1 MTKRVNLYAHVNLLQ
16 PFVDYSQAAAA
27 ESGLEPILKEL
38 VKIRA
43 SQINGCAMCL
53 MLHTTEARRIGESE
67 MRIYLLDG
75 WREAQHFTPRER
87 AAIAWTEALTKL
99 DHAAMDE
106 AYAMIE
112 AEFNEQERV
121 WLSMLIG
128 IINVYNR
135 LNIGF
140 QVSPP
145 RSAQI
150 AVAA

>member
-1 MTKRVNLYAHVNLLQ
+1 PT
-16 PFVDYSQAAAA
+16 
-27 ESGLEPILKEL
+27 LKEL

-75 WREAQHFTPRER
+75 WREAPHFTPRER

-99 DHAAMDE
+99 DRVEMDE

-112 AEFNEQERV
+112 AEFTEQERV
-121 WLSMLIG
+121 WLSILIG

-135 LNIGF
+135 LNIG
-140 QVSPP
+140 
-145 RSAQI
+145 
-150 AVAA
+150 